1 MYCSRSGSEVEQ
13 LEACQAHVLKVGGS
27 IPPLVM
33 EGNSNVLIKKSGL
46 INPFDQRINN
56 LMTKKN
62 TFFFVAGV
70 LIGILTL
77 ALLFYFSFSVVDT
90 KDFLLHLH
98 KIVNVIQAFLNLVY
112 LNAEIDSV
120 FLKGLENDLIILQ
133 EYFPLL
139 EELLFVFRR

>member
-1 MYCSRSGSEVEQ
+1 
-13 LEACQAHVLKVGGS
+13 
-27 IPPLVM
+27 
-33 EGNSNVLIKKSGL
+33 
-46 INPFDQRINN
+46 
-56 LMTKKN
+56 MTKKN